1 MLSYIMKGEIGLWY
15 PALSEPVPTETL
27 RVPGIPKPKAK
38 DLLSQ
43 AGHDPTS

>member
-38 DLLSQ
+38 ELLSQ